1 MDALIPF
8 CEGLEGEAD
17 LGRAVEAAEKGAES
31 TRGMKATFGR
41 GELVLERNCVGL
53 VADLRVAAYVGEQG
67 AETQQDAPPD
77 PGAMAAAI
85 FLRGFL
91 DGMGTKQ

>member
-1 MDALIPF
+1 VESGADF
-8 CEGLEGEAD
+8 C
-17 LGRAVEAAEKGAES
+17 
-31 TRGMKATFGR
+31 
-41 GELVLERNCVGL
+41 
-53 VADLRVAAYVGEQG
+53 VAAYVGEQG

>member
-8 CEGLEGEAD
+8 CERLEGEAD

-41 GELVLERNCVGL
+41 
-53 VADLRVAAYVGEQG
+53 AAYVGEQG